1 MAAAKV
7 KVGDT
12 VLVRAGK
19 DKGLRGTVLKV
30 DRESGR
36 VTVEGVNR
44 VYRHQKSIPGAG
56 SQNQVGG
63 IITREA
69 PIHISNVTRV
79 EDAKKADKASK
90 KADKASKKAEK
101 AEKKSEKKT
110 SKAGASDAAEVTD
123 EKKVAA
129 SADEASADEA
139 SETEVA
145 ADETPAVAADETPAD
160 VAADDEDADDEDAEK
175 KDES

>member
-1 MAAAKV
+1 MAAVKV

-30 DRESGR
+30 DRENDR

-79 EDAKKADKASK
+79 EDAKKSDK

-101 AEKKSEKKT
+101 AEKAEKSEKKAG
-110 SKAGASDAAEVTD
+110 KASASDAAEVTD
-123 EKKVAA
+123 EKKVDA
-129 SADEASADEA
+129 SAEEDTEA
-139 SETEVA
+139 EVV
-145 ADETPAVAADETPAD
+145 ADETPAAEADETA
-160 VAADDEDADDEDAEK
+160 VAEADDDASADDAEK

>member
-30 DRESGR
+30 DRENDR
-36 VTVEGVNR
+36 VIVEGVNR
-44 VYRHQKSIPGAG
+44 VHRHQKALPGAG

-69 PIHISNVTRV
+69 PIHMSNVTRV
-79 EDAKKADKASK
+79 EDAKAADKADKA
-90 KADKASKKAEK
+90 KAKDAKKAEK
-101 AEKKSEKKT
+101 AQAKEAKK
-110 SKAGASDAAEVTD
+110 
-123 EKKVAA
+123 
-129 SADEASADEA
+129 AD
-139 SETEVA
+139 
-145 ADETPAVAADETPAD
+145 
-160 VAADDEDADDEDAEK
+160 
-175 KDES
+175 

>member
-1 MAAAKV
+1 MAAVKV

-30 DRESGR
+30 DRENDR

-79 EDAKKADKASK
+79 EDAKKSDKKADK

-101 AEKKSEKKT
+101 AEKKAG
-110 SKAGASDAAEVTD
+110 KASASDAAEVTD
-123 EKKVAA
+123 EKKVDA
-129 SADEASADEA
+129 SAEEVTEA
-139 SETEVA
+139 EVV
-145 ADETPAVAADETPAD
+145 ADETPAAEADETA
-160 VAADDEDADDEDAEK
+160 VAEADDDASADDAEK

>member
-30 DRESGR
+30 DRENDR
-36 VTVEGVNR
+36 VIVEGVNR
-44 VYRHQKSIPGAG
+44 VQRHQKAMPGAG

-79 EDAKKADKASK
+79 EAEKKADKKADKADK
-90 KADKASKKAEK
+90 KADKAAKKAEK
-101 AEKKSEKKT
+101 AD
-110 SKAGASDAAEVTD
+110 KADTAEAKAD
-123 EKKVAA
+123 KA
-129 SADEASADEA
+129 SAEAE
-139 SETEVA
+139 
-145 ADETPAVAADETPAD
+145 
-160 VAADDEDADDEDAEK
+160 

>member
-30 DRESGR
+30 DRENDR
-36 VTVEGVNR
+36 VIVEGVNR
-44 VYRHQKSIPGAG
+44 VHRHQKSLPGAG

-79 EDAKKADKASK
+79 EDTKKPDKKADKDA
-90 KADKASKKAEK
+90 KKAEK
-101 AEKKSEKKT
+101 AAAKAEKKSSTE
-110 SKAGASDAAEVTD
+110 AE
-123 EKKVAA
+123 
-129 SADEASADEA
+129 
-139 SETEVA
+139 
-145 ADETPAVAADETPAD
+145 
-160 VAADDEDADDEDAEK
+160 